1 MSDFSKQYNEL
12 IQNGYTKIKL
22 NKKPLIEL
30 RQDFTN
36 TFSQLS
42 KKISNKKIANDE
54 DIIQLYKSKHRR
66 VWTSV

>member
-30 RQDFTN
+30 RQDFSN
-36 TFSQLS
+36 TFS
-42 KKISNKKIANDE
+42 KK
-54 DIIQLYKSKHRR
+54 
-66 VWTSV
+66 